1 MMTARIHSFPKKG
14 LIGATGLMI
23 LLTGGGIW
31 GISEIWNSLQVSS
44 QAQEEEETATVSVET
59 VTVGKEI
66 TQRDRVLTGTVEANQ
81 SSTLSTRVPGAIQ
94 ELLVEEG
101 DRVSKGDLIARID
114 SRDLQAQ
121 TNQAQANI
129 SQAEASV
136 NAARSAYISA
146 QSQKNQAEARVQ
158 EAQGRLRE
166 AEAQLADAQLHQR
179 RMKMLYENGAVSE
192 SRLDEANT
200 RLATAQARIDQIQA
214 NIEQAKSQVEQARSQ
229 MEQAQSN
236 IEQSQARVEQA
247 SASLQQNFANLDYGE
262 IKAPFN
268 GVVTQE
274 HAQAGEMAGQGQPII
289 TLETVDDLEF
299 RVSIPESLL
308 RQISVGETIPI
319 EIGSIGREIEGKV
332 KQIVPSADPGSRSF
346 TAKISLPPDKQVIP
360 GMFGRLALSTQETGG
375 LMVPQSSVVEQ
386 LGLTGV
392 YRVVDNQAQFTT
404 VTLGSEKA
412 DQVQVHS
419 GLNPEDTIIVNPSSD
434 IKEGVS
440 VSVN

>member
-1 MMTARIHSFPKKG
+1 MMTAKIHGFPKKG
-14 LIGATGLMI
+14 LIGATGLII

-31 GISEIWNSLQVSS
+31 GVTEISKSLQASS
-44 QAQEEEETATVSVET
+44 QAQEEEKTDPVSVET
-59 VTVGKEI
+59 TTVGKAI
-66 TQRDRVLTGTVEANQ
+66 TQHDRVLTGTVEADQ

-94 ELLVEEG
+94 EVLVEEG
-101 DRVSKGDLIARID
+101 DRVEKGDLIAKID
-114 SRDLQAQ
+114 SRDLKAQ
-121 TNQAQANI
+121 SNQAQANI

-136 NAARSAYISA
+136 NSARSAYISA
-146 QSQKNQAEARVQ
+146 QSQKNQAQARVQ
-158 EAQGRLRE
+158 EAQGKLQE

-200 RLATAQARIDQIQA
+200 RLATAEARIDQIQA

-229 MEQAQSN
+229 MEQSQSN
-236 IEQSQARVEQA
+236 IEQSQARVEEA
-247 SASLQQNFANLDYGE
+247 SASLEQNLANLDYGE

-268 GVVTQE
+268 GFVTQE
-274 HAQAGEMAGQGQPII
+274 HAQAGTMAGEGQPII

-308 RQISVGETIPI
+308 RQIAVGETIPV
-319 EIGSIGREIEGKV
+319 EIGAIGREIEGKV
-332 KQIVPSADPGSRSF
+332 KQIVPTADPRSRSF
-346 TAKISLPPDKQVIP
+346 TAKISLPPDEQVIS

-375 LMVPQSSVVEQ
+375 LRVPQSSVVEQ

-392 YRVVDNQAQFTT
+392 YRVVDQQAKFTP

-412 DQVQVHS
+412 NEVEVYS
-419 GLNPEDTIIVNPSSD
+419 GVNSEDTIIVNPSSD
-434 IKEGVS
+434 LKDGVT